1 MRYRILIAVLVLML
15 VTLACGGTAPRRQ
28 LNLYPTPTVDATQTP
43 IYVPVEVEVTK
54 VIERTT
60 VVEITPTPVPP
71 QAIERMC
78 VSATVAVYLRPSPS
92 DDNYPIMSL
101 PNGAELADLGGRDGA
116 WLFVQY
122 GDAQGWVN
130 GVYLGDCGQ

>member
-1 MRYRILIAVLVLML
+1 MRLRILTAVLVLML
-15 VTLACGGTAPRRQ
+15 VTLACGGTAPRRE

-71 QAIERMC
+71 QAVEKMC
-78 VSATVAVYLRPSPS
+78 VSAVEAVYLRPSPS

-101 PNGAELADLGGRDGA
+101 PNGAELVDLGGRDGS

-122 GDAQGWVN
+122 GDAQGWVHQN
-130 GVYLGDCGQ
+130 YIAGC

>member
-1 MRYRILIAVLVLML
+1 MRLKLLLAVLALVM
-15 VTLACGGTAPRRQ
+15 VTLACGGQGQQADRFTFWT
-28 LNLYPTPTVDATQTP
+28 PTPDASPTP
-43 IYVPVEVEVTK
+43 IVVEVVETQ
-54 VIERTT
+54 VI

-71 QAIERMC
+71 QAVEKMC

-101 PNGAELADLGGRDGA
+101 PNGAELTDLGGRDGS

-130 GVYLGDCGQ
+130 GSYVGSCGQ